1 MAKRFHARTRANKSP
16 LPCCALANAICVRW
30 WCSWWRWSTEVWS
43 NDRYVAPVH
52 RVKAQRSLERYSAP
66 FFYNP
71 SYETNYAPVS
81 GTISD
86 ETPAKYRPINWG
98 EFRLGRFQGDF
109 ADVGAE
115 VQISDFLL
123 HQ

>member
-1 MAKRFHARTRANKSP
+1 MHCPGLRIGARASK
-16 LPCCALANAICVRW
+16 LATLLLGRNEDVLTMLLVVL
-30 WCSWWRWSTEVWS
+30 TEVWS

-98 EFRLGRFQGDF
+98 DFRLGRFRGDF
-109 ADVGAE
+109 ADVGKE
-115 VQISDFLL
+115 VQISDFII
-123 HQ
+123 QQ